1 MAHQPML
8 LPDPSERPF
17 LPEGSFAP
25 ARGPASLGPAC
36 KGENC
41 SAVTMRRTI
50 LVSTP
55 LPAVTLRS
63 APFWPFPSWTSRNY
77 WVCWKS
83 LRRAQR
89 PSTTLTF
96 MRYKPYPG
104 ESSKIFGVRTIW
116 DPQLTWHH
124 RLRRNLKNKDPIR
137 NQSRLLPLY
146 LRSRNHRED
155 SQTRCRS

>member
-25 ARGPASLGPAC
+25 ARGPVWLGPAC
-36 KGENC
+36 KGKNC
-41 SAVTMRRTI
+41 SAVTTRKTI

-55 LPAVTLRS
+55 LPAATLRS
-63 APFWPFPSWTSRNY
+63 VPFWPFPSWRVRN
-77 WVCWKS
+77 CWAYLRS
-83 LRRAQR
+83 LPRAQR

-96 MRYKPYPG
+96 MRYKHYPG
-104 ESSKIFGVRTIW
+104 ESSKIFGVRTMW

-146 LRSRNHRED
+146 LRSRNHREE

>member
-1 MAHQPML
+1 
-8 LPDPSERPF
+8 
-17 LPEGSFAP
+17 
-25 ARGPASLGPAC
+25 
-36 KGENC
+36 
-41 SAVTMRRTI
+41 MRRTI

-104 ESSKIFGVRTIW
+104 ESSKIFGVRTMW

-137 NQSRLLPLY
+137 NHSRLLPLY
-146 LRSRNHRED
+146 HRSRNHREED
-155 SQTRCRS
+155 QTRIHSNPKKNKKTHNLLSHLP